1 MKVLFKRLKTVNVQ
15 QKQCQNSFNSIL
27 FEEDSMSDVY
37 EDIDEKEDEDS
48 DDEYNSFYIY
58 SIVLF
63 VFFSF
68 FNMLLLFLFCIIS
81 RVW

>member
-1 MKVLFKRLKTVNVQ
+1 MKVPFKRLKTVNVQ

-48 DDEYNSFYIY
+48 DDDIYEYHSF
-58 SIVLF
+58 
-63 VFFSF
+63 
-68 FNMLLLFLFCIIS
+68 
-81 RVW
+81 

>member
-1 MKVLFKRLKTVNVQ
+1 MKVPFKRLKTVNVQ

-48 DDEYNSFYIY
+48 DDDIYEHHSF
-58 SIVLF
+58 
-63 VFFSF
+63 
-68 FNMLLLFLFCIIS
+68 
-81 RVW
+81 